1 MKDLALDQGETM
13 RTIGKTGEAEGEE
26 LDRVD
31 MEGRGACFFGGF
43 DNDDPQTQQE
53 EVEGIPH
60 GPKFDLS
67 RAVPTV
73 HQPVFDQEG
82 RWVPYDR
89 VKEFRENGMDVPR
102 HLKEALDLARSSN
115 ASGMEES
122 VEREA
127 VREEVDVDDG
137 FDNDGLME
145 FYGQTRRSRDPFA
158 ANHNHTPTARERQR
172 EMEHVERMRT
182 GGYTSRETRE
192 AWMESED
199 ALDKVLGDEK
209 QEEARRQGY
218 YQDKR
223 RGVGAGMDGKY
234 LFISENPYVPEGGR
248 MEEMISLGEAAGPME
263 LQYQVSEVVQWF
275 EICKEPTDAHYFS
288 SSQNLLEHEAR
299 VLQDPSSSRAWF
311 DLAIKQQE
319 LERDDQAIRAL
330 LQCISLDPDCKEAYL
345 ALSVSYTNE
354 GMIREGHSVLERW
367 VEGSSGSRLDENKGD
382 DADLGRFDVGPGAH
396 KNQRHEVLTRELMR
410 MARMMPEGDIDADV
424 QVALGV
430 LFNASEEYEK
440 AQDCFRAALFARQ
453 DVSRVDFFVSCP
465 TLAVWSD

>member
-13 RTIGKTGEAEGEE
+13 RTKGGLDEGEIE
-26 LDRVD
+26 GRDRVD
-31 MEGRGACFFGGF
+31 TEGRGSCFFGGF
-43 DNDDPQTQQE
+43 DDNDAQTQAE
-53 EVEGIPH
+53 EAEGIPH

-115 ASGMEES
+115 ANGMEDS

-127 VREEVDVDDG
+127 GAREEVDVDDG

-158 ANHNHTPTARERQR
+158 ANHNHTLSARERQR

-234 LFISENPYVPEGGR
+234 LFISENPYVLEGGR

-275 EICKEPTDAHYFS
+275 EEKSAKSRLTHTTFPHRRICSNTKPESCKTLLPLEPGSTW
-288 SSQNLLEHEAR
+288 
-299 VLQDPSSSRAWF
+299 PSNSRN
-311 DLAIKQQE
+311 
-319 LERDDQAIRAL
+319 
-330 LQCISLDPDCKEAYL
+330 S
-345 ALSVSYTNE
+345 N
-354 GMIREGHSVLERW
+354 GMIKPSGRC
-367 VEGSSGSRLDENKGD
+367 SSASRSTLNARK
-382 DADLGRFDVGPGAH
+382 
-396 KNQRHEVLTRELMR
+396 LT
-410 MARMMPEGDIDADV
+410 
-424 QVALGV
+424 
-430 LFNASEEYEK
+430 
-440 AQDCFRAALFARQ
+440 
-453 DVSRVDFFVSCP
+453 SRS
-465 TLAVWSD
+465 A